1 MGVYSLGDHAASS
14 RSTFDP
20 RGLRDQV
27 HFIYRN
33 LRTSGVINPPRD
45 LDAVSVILG
54 IVFYYPVNGLPQ
66 EVAMEWELFDDKLR
80 YIPGA
85 ATNAAGPLPYRPT
98 PDDNVL
104 LWQTFTEESDDAGAG
119 GRGRASRSGEAV
131 AAAGHASVR
140 GRPGVAGFP
149 SRRGSVGH
157 WGHVHQR
164 TNQYQARLTVEAV
177 GDRWKITALDLLQE
191 ERTQ

>member
-54 IVFYYPVNGLPQ
+54 VVFYYPVNGLPQ

-85 ATNAAGPLPYRPT
+85 ATDAAGPLPYRLT
-98 PDDNVL
+98 PDDHIL
-104 LWQTFTEESDDAGAG
+104 LWQNFLKDPTMPGLVDVDEPPVLGRLWLLLATLLCGAG
-119 GRGRASRSGEAV
+119 LA
-131 AAAGHASVR
+131 
-140 GRPGVAGFP
+140 
-149 SRRGSVGH
+149 
-157 WGHVHQR
+157 
-164 TNQYQARLTVEAV
+164 
-177 GDRWKITALDLLQE
+177 
-191 ERTQ
+191 

>member
-33 LRTSGVINPPRD
+33 LRTSGVINAPRD

-54 IVFYYPVNGLPQ
+54 VVFYYPVNGLPQ

-85 ATNAAGPLPYRPT
+85 ATDAAGPLPYRLT

-104 LWQTFTEESDDAGAG
+104 LWQNFLKNPTMPGLVDVDEPPVLGRLWLLLATLLCGAG
-119 GRGRASRSGEAV
+119 LA
-131 AAAGHASVR
+131 
-140 GRPGVAGFP
+140 
-149 SRRGSVGH
+149 
-157 WGHVHQR
+157 
-164 TNQYQARLTVEAV
+164 
-177 GDRWKITALDLLQE
+177 
-191 ERTQ
+191 